1 MNLPDFG
8 KEELS
13 EDRSPD
19 GRGSVLRISAVF
31 SGKMDWFDG
40 HFDFQRIFPG
50 VGQLYVITFLAEKY
64 LAVNPSGAGASFH
77 MVKDSRTILP
87 DTETVI
93 TLTMKKGS
101 ALNFVIA
108 DAGDETT
115 IYSQGKCSVPE
126 KQ

>member
-8 KEELS
+8 KEELR
-13 EDRSPD
+13 EDYSPD
-19 GRGSVLRISAVF
+19 GKSFFLRIPAVF

-64 LAVNPSGAGASFH
+64 FGVKLNGEGVCFD
-77 MVKDSRTILP
+77 MVKYSRMILP

-101 ALNFVIA
+101 SLNFVIA
-108 DAGDETT
+108 DAGDEAT